1 MAAGNE
7 KPLDVLQIDMKKATG
22 QSGEAGFKSEVLAEF
37 YRQMANEPGPKR
49 AKLYRA
55 MLKMIEQ
62 GFWNPGDRLP
72 TDLELTRHLP
82 LSLATVQAG
91 LNALAEQGLVSRTK
105 RKGTFVASED
115 HLTRDYVFFQF
126 LHADSGKQMLVDTVE
141 LEVSETSET
150 GPWSELLGRREKY
163 LQLSR
168 IVRIGDE
175 FSTLSD
181 FYFADPKIWILLDF
195 PPDSLKNIGIQQMI
209 HLRFGLP
216 SINRDWSV
224 SFAQFD
230 AATAAALGVEPGT
243 TGQRFDVRVR
253 TIGDAPLAFH
263 RILVPPHRHTLH
275 IA

>member
-1 MAAGNE
+1 
-7 KPLDVLQIDMKKATG
+7 MKRTAKE
-22 QSGEAGFKSEVLAEF
+22 SEEAGIKSEALAEF
-37 YRQMANEPGPKR
+37 YRQMADEPGPKR
-49 AKLYRA
+49 TKLYRA

-62 GFWNPGDRLP
+62 GFWNPGERLP
-72 TDLELTRHLP
+72 TDLEVTRHLP

-126 LHADSGKQMLVDTVE
+126 LDAETGKQLLVDTVE
-141 LEVSETSET
+141 LEVKETAEI
-150 GPWSELLGRREKY
+150 GPWSDLLGKRGKY

-168 IVRIGDE
+168 VVRIGNE
-175 FSTLSD
+175 FSTRSD

-195 PPDSLKNIGIQQMI
+195 PPESLKNVGIQQMI

-216 SINRDWSV
+216 SVSRDWTI
-224 SFAQFD
+224 SFFEFD
-230 AATAAALGVEPGT
+230 ATTAAALGIEPGT
-243 TGQRFDVRVR
+243 TGQRLDVRVR

>member
-1 MAAGNE
+1 MPDGT
-7 KPLDVLQIDMKKATG
+7 MKKTAKETEG
-22 QSGEAGFKSEVLAEF
+22 AGFKSEALADF

-72 TDLELTRHLP
+72 TDLELTGRLP

-105 RKGTFVASED
+105 RKGTFIASED

-126 LHADSGKQMLVDTVE
+126 LHAETGKQMLVDTVE
-141 LEVSETSET
+141 LDVRETSDS
-150 GPWSELLGRREKY
+150 GPWSDLLGKREKF

-168 IVRIGDE
+168 IVRIGEE
-175 FSTLSD
+175 FSTRSD

-195 PPDSLKNIGIQQMI
+195 PPESLKNLGIQQMI

-216 SINRDWSV
+216 SLNRDWTV
-224 SFAQFD
+224 SFADFD
-230 AATAAALGVEPGT
+230 AGTAAALGVEPGT

-253 TIGDAPLAFH
+253 TIGDAPLSFH

>member
-1 MAAGNE
+1 M
-7 KPLDVLQIDMKKATG
+7 PDVNTRNTTEETKG
-22 QSGEAGFKSEVLAEF
+22 AGFKSEALAEF
-37 YRQMANEPGPKR
+37 YRQMAHEPGPKR

-72 TDLELTRHLP
+72 TDLEVARHLP

-141 LEVSETSET
+141 LEVREASET
-150 GPWSELLGRREKY
+150 GPWSDLLGKREKY

-175 FSTLSD
+175 FSTRSD

-195 PPDSLKNIGIQQMI
+195 PPESLKKIGIQQMI

-216 SINRDWSV
+216 SLNRDWAV
-224 SFAQFD
+224 SFVEFD
-230 AATAAALGVEPGT
+230 PTTAAALGVEPGT
-243 TGQRFDVRVR
+243 MGQRFDVRVR

-263 RILVPPHRHTLH
+263 RILVPPHRHALH

>member
-1 MAAGNE
+1 MPDGNT
-7 KPLDVLQIDMKKATG
+7 KKVTG
-22 QSGEAGFKSEVLAEF
+22 ETAEADFRSEALAEF
-37 YRQMANEPGPKR
+37 YRQMASDPGPKR
-49 AKLYRA
+49 ARLYRA

-72 TDLELTRHLP
+72 TDLQLTHHLP

-105 RKGTFVASED
+105 RKGTFVASEE
-115 HLTRDYVFFQF
+115 HLIRDYVFFQF
-126 LHADSGKQMLVDTVE
+126 LHADSGKQMSVDTVD
-141 LEVSETSET
+141 LEVRETSET
-150 GPWSELLGRREKY
+150 GPWSELLGTRERY

-168 IVRIGDE
+168 VIRIGDE
-175 FSTLSD
+175 FLTRSD
-181 FYFADPKIWILLDF
+181 FYFADPKFRILLDF
-195 PPDSLKNIGIQQMI
+195 PPESLKKIGIQQMI

-224 SFAQFD
+224 SFAAFD
-230 AATAAALGVEPGT
+230 ATTAAALAVEPGT

-253 TIGDAPLAFH
+253 TIGDAPLTFH

>member
-1 MAAGNE
+1 
-7 KPLDVLQIDMKKATG
+7 MKKATEVAEG
-22 QSGEAGFKSEVLAEF
+22 ADFRSEALAEF

-105 RKGTFVASED
+105 RKGTFIASED

-126 LHADSGKQMLVDTVE
+126 LHADTGKQMLIDAVE
-141 LEVSETSET
+141 LEVKETSEA
-150 GPWSELLGRREKY
+150 GLWSDLLGKREKY

-168 IVRIGDE
+168 IVRVGDE
-175 FSTLSD
+175 FSARSD
-181 FYFADPKIWILLDF
+181 FYFGDPKIWILLDF
-195 PPDSLKNIGIQQMI
+195 PPESLKRIGIQQMI
-209 HLRFGLP
+209 HLRFGMP

-224 SFAQFD
+224 SFVAFD
-230 AATAAALGVEPGT
+230 ATTAAALGIEPGT

>member
-1 MAAGNE
+1 MS
-7 KPLDVLQIDMKKATG
+7 DVNAMNRTEGARGADFR
-22 QSGEAGFKSEVLAEF
+22 SEALAEF
-37 YRQMANEPGPKR
+37 FGQMVDGPGPKR

-72 TDLELTRHLP
+72 TDLEITRHLP
-82 LSLATVQAG
+82 LSLATVQAS

-126 LHADSGKQMLVDTVE
+126 LHADTGKQMSVDAVE
-141 LEVSETSET
+141 LDVREITER
-150 GPWSELLGRREKY
+150 GLWSDLFGTREKY

-168 IVRIGDE
+168 IVRIGGE
-175 FSTLSD
+175 FSTRSD

-195 PPDSLKNIGIQQMI
+195 PSESLKDIGIQQMI

-216 SINRDWSV
+216 SINRDWTV
-224 SFAQFD
+224 SFVEFD

-253 TIGDAPLAFH
+253 TVGDAPLAFH